1 MILYE
6 NRIIKFA
13 YQVLCAVK
21 AELNVFSLYQ
31 GHAWAWTLSRAEKAW
46 HRM

>member
-13 YQVLCAVK
+13 YQVLCAVE
-21 AELNVFSLYQ
+21 AELNVFFSLPRASMGMDIEQ
-31 GHAWAWTLSRAEKAW
+31 GREGLA
-46 HRM
+46 